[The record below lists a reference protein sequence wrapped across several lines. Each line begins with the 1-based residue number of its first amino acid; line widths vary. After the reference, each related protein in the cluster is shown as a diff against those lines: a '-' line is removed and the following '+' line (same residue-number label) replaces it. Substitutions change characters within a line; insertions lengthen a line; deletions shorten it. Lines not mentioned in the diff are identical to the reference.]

1 MTNMDSKTITV
12 IIALVAIITALFIK
26 YNPKLDLVK
35 SYNRHILFLW
45 YNKEGKRDYII
56 LFKI

>member
-1 MTNMDSKTITV
+1 MDSRTITV
-12 IIALVAIITALFIK
+12 IIALIAIITALFIK

-35 SYNRHILFLW
+35 SYHRHILFLW
-45 YNKEGKRDYII
+45 YNKGGKRDYII